1 MSSALLDILIAAG
14 LLLGLIRGFATGA
27 VRQIMGL
34 AGTVLSIVLAVEFMR
49 PVGDAAGGLLGL
61 GPQVAL
67 VVGFV
72 LVFGAGQL
80 VLRLLARL
88 IETSLKVLRLGIV
101 NRACGAVLGAC
112 KAALLL
118 SVLFLALDFFRAPTQ
133 EHRAAS
139 TLYGPVAAFF
149 PASWDFV
156 AGMFPSVRELSERF
170 GREARGTIGEIG
182 EDILPDNPLP
192 EADPPE
198 NGAPP
203 DSVAE
208 NAPAEDRAPAAGDAE
223 PAEASAEAPDFESDS
238 GSDSGSD
245 RGSGPEA
252 AEESAQE

>member
-1 MSSALLDILIAAG
+1 MPSAILDILIAAG

-27 VRQIMGL
+27 VRQITGL

-72 LVFGAGQL
+72 LVFAAGQL
-80 VLRLLARL
+80 VLRLLTRL

-101 NRACGAVLGAC
+101 NRLCGAVLGAC

-133 EHRAAS
+133 KHREAS
-139 TLYGPVAAFF
+139 MLYGPVAAVF

-156 AGMFPSVRELSERF
+156 AGMFPSVQELSERF

-198 NGAPP
+198 GEAPP
-203 DSVAE
+203 DSAAE
-208 NAPAEDRAPAAGDAE
+208 NAPAEARAPVPDDAE
-223 PAEASAEAPDFESDS
+223 PAETSAEAPNFESDAGS
-238 GSDSGSD
+238 GP
-245 RGSGPEA
+245 GSGPEA
-252 AEESAQE
+252 EEESAQE